1 MEIEKTIK
9 RFREGRYLAEVEV
22 ELRQRPDRDYATLT
36 LDDVRRLERVRKAL
50 ARGDIAAAG
59 KDAKLF
65 VVEPLDLKGSH
76 AA

>member
-1 MEIEKTIK
+1 MQIEKIIK
-9 RFREGRYLAEVEV
+9 RLREGQYLAEVEV
-22 ELRQRPDRDYATLT
+22 ELRQRPGRDYATMT

-50 ARGDIAAAG
+50 AKGDLQLAS

-65 VVEPLDLKGSH
+65 IVEPLDSPESS